1 MKRYESTEDYL
12 EKILQLSDIKEEV
25 HAVDIAREMSFSKPS
40 VSEAMGKLKDQGYI
54 EIGQKGAIT
63 LTPSGEEIAKK
74 TLEKHVILTQM
85 LLALGVDEETA
96 SDDACRMEH
105 DISDKTWELIKKHYE
120 QMNK

>member
-54 EIGQKGAIT
+54 EISSKGAIS

-120 QMNK
+120 QNKK

>member
-85 LLALGVDEETA
+85 LLALGVDEQTA

-120 QMNK
+120 QNKK

>member
-40 VSEAMGKLKDQGYI
+40 VSEAMGKLKEQGYI
-54 EIGQKGAIT
+54 EINPKGAIT

-120 QMNK
+120 QNRK

>member
-1 MKRYESTEDYL
+1 MKRFESTEDYL
-12 EKILQLSDIKEEV
+12 EKILQLSEIKEEV

-54 EIGQKGAIT
+54 EIGSKGAIR
-63 LTPSGEEIAKK
+63 LTPNGEEIAKK

-120 QMNK
+120 QMKK

>member
-54 EIGQKGAIT
+54 EINPKGAIT
-63 LTPSGEEIAKK
+63 LTASGEEIAKK

-96 SDDACRMEH
+96 ADDACRMEH

-120 QMNK
+120 QNKK

>member
-54 EIGQKGAIT
+54 EINPKGAIT
-63 LTPSGEEIAKK
+63 LTTSGEEIAKK
-74 TLEKHVILTQM
+74 TLEKHIILTQM

-120 QMNK
+120 QNKK

>member
-54 EIGQKGAIT
+54 EIGSKGVIT

-120 QMNK
+120 QNKK

>member
-54 EIGQKGAIT
+54 EINPKGAIT
-63 LTPSGEEIAKK
+63 LTASGEEIAKK

-120 QMNK
+120 QNKK

>member
-74 TLEKHVILTQM
+74 TLEKHVILTKM

-120 QMNK
+120 EKGK